1 MAGFFNTD
9 FGCTCEIAGQE
20 IQETVC
26 GCNIKSAN
34 RLTATSKPCIH
45 VCIAPIFANIAVTGI
60 VLYTCSI
67 KLIAMQLCRICTI
80 EDANGINCCAC
91 IFQLLGAGNC
101 CIGNSGVEFCP
112 SGGNA
117 IREYDHHFLAIH
129 TATGIGI
136 TAAHKGFSRLH
147 TSPDI
152 RCASRVLRQSINC
165 FFQRTLSCGIYH
177 SPALPSLCFTAKSNN
192 RHTVIALFR
201 ILFAHFVNEAVD
213 RLLHGILAGIKIFSS
228 FISIEV
234 IRHRAGL
241 IQHQYNIQRFRAGCL
256 RYLIGNIGFQR
267 QFCAITIDGFFH
279 LNRAVFRSGHLRFQ
293 FGFFIFFIRR

>member
-1 MAGFFNTD
+1 
-9 FGCTCEIAGQE
+9 
-20 IQETVC
+20 
-26 GCNIKSAN
+26 
-34 RLTATSKPCIH
+34 
-45 VCIAPIFANIAVTGI
+45 
-60 VLYTCSI
+60 
-67 KLIAMQLCRICTI
+67 MQLCRICTI

-241 IQHQYNIQRFRAGCL
+241 IQHQYNIQQFRAGCL

-293 FGFFIFFIRR
+293 FGFFIRRQCAGGQQGPQHHKKQQSRPKASFHVFVPPFLSVQFFRRLPNRCFPCHRHLRITHFLPTSGTRCSTRILSIQV